1 MRNDNMGET
10 EENNQLTVTNGALE
24 PVDVD
29 GAVAYWENYQK
40 LTEELLDD
48 SDYQAIGN
56 KAFKKKS
63 AWRKYATAFNISDE
77 IIDKEITTDKMGR
90 IVTAVYTVKTTAP
103 NGRTG
108 IGVGACSIFDK
119 AHEFP
124 TPNCQIPNCDGRIH
138 FSNPEND
145 IRATAHTRAKSR
157 AISDIIGTGEVSA
170 EEMDIQGLD
179 KGNNKGSKKGS
190 KRRKKTKKSTN
201 TENKSEEPI
210 EPENVQEAEFT
221 KKETEPKEPPIADVT
236 PPKSELEIEQEQTI
250 SKDKVGNEAINRLIQ
265 KNETIKKES
274 LVNEVQN
281 MLGEQLI
288 SSDESAEARKIIMK
302 A

>member
-1 MRNDNMGET
+1 MTET
-10 EENNQLTVTNGALE
+10 NENNQLTVTNGVLE

-40 LTEELLDD
+40 LTEELLED
-48 SDYQAIGN
+48 SDYQTIGQ

-63 AWRKYATAFNISDE
+63 AWRKYATAFNLSDE

-90 IVTAVYTVKTTAP
+90 IVTAVYTVQATAP

-124 TPNCQIPNCDGRIH
+124 TEKCQIPNCDGRIH

-170 EEMDIQGLD
+170 EEMENQGIT
-179 KGNNKGSKKGS
+179 NKSSKKGN
-190 KRRKKTKKSTN
+190 KRRKKTKKTL
-201 TENKSEEPI
+201 KEEPK
-210 EPENVQEAEFT
+210 EPENVQDADYKT
-221 KKETEPKEPPIADVT
+221 KESKPKEPPIKDVT
-236 PPKSELEIEQEQTI
+236 PPKTELTIEQEQTI
-250 SKDKVGNEAINRLIQ
+250 SENKIGNEAINRLIQ
-265 KNETIKKES
+265 KKETINQDN
-274 LVNEVQN
+274 LVDEVRD
-281 MLGEQLI
+281 MLGEELI
-288 SSDESAEARKIIMK
+288 TPAEAGKAQKIINN